1 MDSTNVANLVT
12 KGNAPHVTK
21 NPCNYVIV
29 KNTKNYVIALSPN
42 GSVRKNVGKSCSVG
56 STCVRSFAMKLGK
69 NAHPAHLAK
78 PDIAHVGRTPTNWH
92 VLWPHPHVG
101 ILVGNYWIVE
111 GINVQINAI
120 VGLVDHAY
128 R

>member
-56 STCVRSFAMKLGK
+56 STCVRLFAMKLGK

-78 PDIAHVGRTPTNWH
+78 PDIAHVGKILTNWH
-92 VLWPHPHVG
+92 ALWPHPHVG
-101 ILVGNYWIVE
+101 IPVGNYWIVG
-111 GINVQINAI
+111 GITVLINAT
-120 VGLVDHAY
+120 VERVDHAY